1 MKFSM
6 REVLEMALQT
16 EKKGQDFYNAMADRF
31 RDKKDLKDLFVKL
44 ALQEK
49 KHEYSFEKLLET
61 VTEQEPQGWEE
72 AQNYFRAMVESEF
85 FMGGGKA
92 LIAME
97 NVRNESDAVAL
108 ALSFEK
114 ESILYYTG
122 LRDFVSDKATIDEVI
137 KEETEHVTWL
147 RGLMETLKV

>member
-1 MKFSM
+1 
-6 REVLEMALQT
+6 MALQT
-16 EKKGQDFYNAMADRF
+16 EIKGQDFYNAIADRF
-31 RDKKDLKDLFVKL
+31 KNKKDLKDLFVKL

-49 KHEYSFEKLLET
+49 KHEYSFGKLLEA
-61 VTEQEPQGWEE
+61 VTEQEPEGWED

-85 FMGGGKA
+85 FIGGGKA
-92 LIAME
+92 LTAME
-97 NVRNESDAVAL
+97 KVITESDAVNL
-108 ALSFEK
+108 ALGFEK

-122 LRDFVSDKATIDEVI
+122 LKDFVSDKATIDEVI

>member
-1 MKFSM
+1 MTFSV

-16 EKKGQDFYNAMADRF
+16 EKKGQDYYNAMADRF
-31 RDKKDLKDLFVKL
+31 KDKKDLKDLFVKL

-49 KHEYSFEKLLET
+49 KHEHSFEKLLET
-61 VTEQEPQGWEE
+61 VTEQEPVGWEE

-92 LIAME
+92 LTAME
-97 NVRNESDAVAL
+97 NVKTENDAVDL
-108 ALSFEK
+108 ALVFEK

-122 LRDFVSDKATIDEVI
+122 LRDFVNDKAMIDEVI

-147 RGLMETLKV
+147 RFRRETLKA